1 MSITRERLVAR
12 LKEEK
17 KTYDKFCIALVEA
30 MLDAFDSG
38 YNEGREHIPSKY

>member
-12 LKEEK
+12 LKEVK
-17 KTYDKFCIALVEA
+17 GTDDKFRIAIVEA